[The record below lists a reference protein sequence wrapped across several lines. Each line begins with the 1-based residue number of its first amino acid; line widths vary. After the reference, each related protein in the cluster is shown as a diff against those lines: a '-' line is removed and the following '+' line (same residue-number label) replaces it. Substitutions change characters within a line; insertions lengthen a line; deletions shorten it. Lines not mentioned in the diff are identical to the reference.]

1 MHLTFLYS
9 TRPALESFVVMSG
22 EVYLVSHWAAGA
34 FQNSDL
40 RCSDIV
46 DFCESVT
53 RASVWE
59 GGLVKGGPRGCSN
72 TTVVRWCTMV
82 WRRRTGSIWAQAAA
96 QPGQS
101 FHSLQA
107 VEEKRGLR
115 AQSRSCLPLLRLS
128 LLILPPFT
136 GLPSSPER
144 GTGDMMKIEP
154 WSEEEQQDW
163 WKNLGQ
169 AINYW
174 ETIMENESKFVNTLS
189 IPHLPFYMPTNLP
202 VCPSNCIIVYLHIQ
216 QIICRHIYLSIII
229 LFFLLGMW
237 INNIILLWMSL
248 WI

>member
-1 MHLTFLYS
+1 
-9 TRPALESFVVMSG
+9 MSG

-53 RASVWE
+53 HSSVWE

-72 TTVVRWCTMV
+72 TTV
-82 WRRRTGSIWAQAAA
+82 
-96 QPGQS
+96 
-101 FHSLQA
+101 A

-144 GTGDMMKIEP
+144 ETGDMMKIEP

-174 ETIMENESKFVNTLS
+174 ETIMENASKFVNTPIYPTPTFLHAYQSSCLS
-189 IPHLPFYMPTNLP
+189 
-202 VCPSNCIIVYLHIQ
+202 V
-216 QIICRHIYLSIII
+216 
-229 LFFLLGMW
+229 
-237 INNIILLWMSL
+237 
-248 WI
+248 